1 MRNFGDHVCV
11 CACVRLKLY
20 TSECV
25 LDEGQAWTE
34 DARMREATSS
44 RLSTGLCSLALVLY
58 AGGVY
63 MWGLSGTV
71 VLKRVVAFLTSSVLP
86 RKKVV

>member
-1 MRNFGDHVCV
+1 MMCVCV
-11 CACVRLKLY
+11 CVFTFKAIYVRMRSRRR
-20 TSECV
+20 TGMDRS
-25 LDEGQAWTE
+25 
-34 DARMREATSS
+34 ARMREATSS

-63 MWGLSGTV
+63 MCGLSGTV

-86 RKKVV
+86 RK